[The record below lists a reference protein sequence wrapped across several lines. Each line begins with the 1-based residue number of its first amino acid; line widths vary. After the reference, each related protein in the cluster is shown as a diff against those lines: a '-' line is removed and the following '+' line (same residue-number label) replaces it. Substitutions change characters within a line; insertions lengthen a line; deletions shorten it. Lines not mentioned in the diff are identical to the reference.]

1 MAFPIQVMICSIVD
15 STNDYIY
22 EIKKKLESLVLDV
35 K

>member
-1 MAFPIQVMICSIVD
+1 MAFSIQVMVCSIVD

-22 EIKKKLESLVLDV
+22 EIKNKLDKYVLGV